1 MKIAIVTPTF
11 PPYAGGIGNVAAFN
25 AKELVKLGHQV
36 TVFTPFYKQVK
47 EEFSDLNIKRIP
59 PLFKYGNA
67 AFVPA
72 LSWMLEGF
80 DIIHI
85 HYPFFGG
92 AEVVWLHKRKFKKQA
107 AKIVLHYHMD
117 VVGQGMT
124 KLFFKLHRMFILP
137 RIVKMANKVIFTSM
151 DYGNSS
157 YLAQMAKKNPNKF
170 IEVPNGVDSNNFVP
184 EAKDEK
190 FLAKHEINL
199 DEKII
204 LFVGGLD
211 KAHYFKGIE
220 YLIEAV
226 SRLRDA
232 EYKWRL
238 LIVGEGDLKEYYI
251 SLINQFRLESKTIFA
266 GYVPN
271 EDLPKYYN
279 LADVAVLP
287 SVDKSE
293 AFGLA
298 LVEAMS
304 CGKPVIAS
312 NLPGVRSVVTE
323 KLNGLLVEPKNSDDL
338 AAKINFF
345 LSNPGEAYEFGKAGR
360 NKVKLKYDWSII
372 GHKLD
377 GIYKGL

>member
-1 MKIAIVTPTF
+1 
-11 PPYAGGIGNVAAFN
+11 
-25 AKELVKLGHQV
+25 
-36 TVFTPFYKQVK
+36 
-47 EEFSDLNIKRIP
+47 
-59 PLFKYGNA
+59 
-67 AFVPA
+67 
-72 LSWMLEGF
+72 
-80 DIIHI
+80 
-85 HYPFFGG
+85 
-92 AEVVWLHKRKFKKQA
+92 
-107 AKIVLHYHMD
+107 MD

-266 GYVPN
+266 GYVQN